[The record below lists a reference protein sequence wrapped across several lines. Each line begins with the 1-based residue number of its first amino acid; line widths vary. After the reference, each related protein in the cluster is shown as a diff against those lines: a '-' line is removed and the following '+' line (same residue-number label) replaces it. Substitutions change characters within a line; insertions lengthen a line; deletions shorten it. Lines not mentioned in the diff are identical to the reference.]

1 MVPGLAI
8 EEFSTPPSSPVLA
21 TRTRRKGAAVPT
33 TNSVD
38 YKRTSLR
45 DLSNNL
51 QDNIQLGE
59 LLFRCK
65 KIMVTVDLYLFI
77 MRTHTIQ

>member
-21 TRTRRKGAAVPT
+21 TRTRRKAAAIPT

-38 YKRTSLR
+38 YKPTTR
-45 DLSNNL
+45 DSSNNL
-51 QDNIQLGE
+51 QDIQLSE
-59 LLFRCK
+59 LLLTTILHR
-65 KIMVTVDLYLFI
+65 KIMVTI
-77 MRTHTIQ
+77 EIITCTHTIK

>member
-21 TRTRRKGAAVPT
+21 TRTRRKAAVPT
-33 TNSVD
+33 TDSVD
-38 YKRTSLR
+38 YKPTSLR
-45 DLSNNL
+45 DSSNNL

-77 MRTHTIQ
+77 MCTHTIQ